1 MIRVIRVNIGG
12 PSDRS
17 SIFDNRAESRLCALA
32 HEQPFPNLPRMR
44 RYS

>member
-1 MIRVIRVNIGG
+1 MIRVNVGSQ
-12 PSDRS
+12 SDRS
-17 SIFDNRAESRLCALA
+17 SISDNRAESRLCALA

>member
-17 SIFDNRAESRLCALA
+17 SVSDNRAESRMCALA
-32 HEQPFPNLPRMR
+32 HNPPFPNLPRLR
-44 RYS
+44 RHS